1 MRKVKG
7 GQRLLT
13 ALLCASL
20 VFQHVSLTAFADE
33 EHMAVEQQTQED
45 IEEREETTEGIQ
57 EEPGLAESTE
67 PHSTSAPRLKKSS
80 CPTG

>member
-33 EHMAVEQQTQED
+33 TDTTVEQQTQEN

-57 EEPGLAESTE
+57 EEPSQAEVCGLYV
-67 PHSTSAPRLKKSS
+67 
-80 CPTG
+80 C